1 MNETKNTIKES
12 DNHVTFLDFLNLLLK
27 KKYHII
33 SIFIF
38 ITLIF
43 FSYGYFGNK
52 KNVSITVI
60 SKNNFVPQ
68 KILNFPFVIENR
80 YFNKKYIRN
89 LFNEE
94 IIKIVADKETINNFI
109 TVYSDN
115 NVGGLENFDLKFN
128 SQQNNIKIFFKYD
141 GNIRPEPYYVTN
153 DFAYYIFLQAYKN
166 VNDLV
171 KLTYETNFK
180 NQIRYFENQIEIA
193 KRSKIEKPISEFI
206 TDASSFLVG
215 VEILEVQKNL
225 HEEQT
230 DALIK
235 THDINNLNINYENLK
250 NTFDNIFTEYGER
263 FFISKSDKDTI
274 ITTPNIIN
282 LLLISQMIS
291 LTISILYLFFLI
303 IYKKLIIKNF

>member
-1 MNETKNTIKES
+1 M
-12 DNHVTFLDFLNLLLK
+12 
-27 KKYHII
+27 
-33 SIFIF
+33 
-38 ITLIF
+38 
-43 FSYGYFGNK
+43 
-52 KNVSITVI
+52 
-60 SKNNFVPQ
+60 
-68 KILNFPFVIENR
+68 
-80 YFNKKYIRN
+80 
-89 LFNEE
+89 FNEE

-193 KRSKIEKPISEFI
+193 KRSKIEKPISENI

-225 HEEQT
+225 YEEHT

-235 THDINNLNINYENLK
+235 TYDINNLNINYENLK

>member
-68 KILNFPFVIENR
+68 KILNFPFLIENR

-171 KLTYETNFK
+171 KLTYETNLK
-180 NQIRYFENQIEIA
+180 NQIKYFENQIEIA

>member
-80 YFNKKYIRN
+80 FFNKKYIRN

-171 KLTYETNFK
+171 KLTYETNLK
-180 NQIRYFENQIEIA
+180 NQIKYFENQIEIA

>member
-68 KILNFPFVIENR
+68 KILNFPFLIENR

-171 KLTYETNFK
+171 KLTYETNLK
-180 NQIRYFENQIEIA
+180 NQIKYFENQIEIA

-225 HEEQT
+225 YEEHT

-235 THDINNLNINYENLK
+235 TYDINNLNINYENLK

>member
-68 KILNFPFVIENR
+68 KILNFPFLIENR

-141 GNIRPEPYYVTN
+141 RNIRPEPYYVTN

-171 KLTYETNFK
+171 KLTYETNLK
-180 NQIRYFENQIEIA
+180 NQIKYFENQIEIA

-225 HEEQT
+225 YEEQT

-235 THDINNLNINYENLK
+235 TYDINNLNINYENLK

>member
-68 KILNFPFVIENR
+68 KILNFPFLIENR

>member
-12 DNHVTFLDFLNLLLK
+12 DSHVTFLDFLNLLLK

-80 YFNKKYIRN
+80 FFNKKFIRN

-171 KLTYETNFK
+171 KLTYETNMK
-180 NQIRYFENQIEIA
+180 NQIKYLENQIEIA
-193 KRSKIEKPISEFI
+193 KRSKIEKPISGFI
-206 TDASSFLVG
+206 TDVSSFLVG

-225 HEEQT
+225 YEEKT

-235 THDINNLNINYENLK
+235 TYDINNLNINYENLK